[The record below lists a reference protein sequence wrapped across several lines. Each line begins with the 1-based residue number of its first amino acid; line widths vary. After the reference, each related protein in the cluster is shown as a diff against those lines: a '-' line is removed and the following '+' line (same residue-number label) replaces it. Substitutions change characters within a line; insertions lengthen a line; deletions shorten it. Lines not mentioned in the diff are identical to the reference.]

1 MLNLQTLEQNYSTL
15 SDLEL
20 QEVDGGGVLLF
31 VGGGIVSLGLLAWGA
46 YNGYQSAARGGW

>member
-1 MLNLQTLEQNYSTL
+1 MLNLQTLEQNYPTL

-46 YNGYQSAARGGW
+46 YNCYQLAARGG